1 MTDIYETADA
11 LAVVMEIEAGPKGGP
26 RMIAE
31 RFNSPG
37 SAKPRGRLPSD
48 TALPRNDCSLAS
60 DRLEASPS
68 RSTLYDGDE
77 KSRVRYHRRHYRLMI
92 RPAEHA
98 TELPRQT
105 FDREP
110 RFSNRLAHATT
121 RWHASG
127 TRQLPRRAMAKP

>member
-11 LAVVMEIEAGPKGGP
+11 FAVVMEIEAGPKGGP

-31 RFNSPG
+31 RFNFPG

-68 RSTLYDGDE
+68 QS
-77 KSRVRYHRRHYRLMI
+77 
-92 RPAEHA
+92 
-98 TELPRQT
+98 
-105 FDREP
+105 
-110 RFSNRLAHATT
+110 
-121 RWHASG
+121 
-127 TRQLPRRAMAKP
+127 